1 MPGSGHVVVQ
11 ADPFRRLTGAYGRE
25 LAGAVAARFVNDLMD
40 RVGPGIAVLR
50 VADLDYE
57 LVPATSGGDEL
68 DILIGELRGGAHIVE
83 IGRERYF
90 LDTRA
95 GVASPRYLSRDLR
108 NGVGKFCAEC
118 AFTAAIERRT
128 PLEICD
134 DAILDIADR
143 RRATLRRLSRA
154 VVTDFAP
161 HYQPI
166 VHLVSQKIAGYES
179 LMRWHDGNGAGPSE
193 FLPILEGTALLGPIS
208 KSTIARAV
216 AELPRGISGSAGS
229 DAFVSIN
236 FSQRQLLDA
245 GLVEWTIQ
253 QIENSGADPK
263 RFWIELREDEVIRI
277 ASDAAHAV
285 TALNEAGCTICVDDL
300 GSGYSALSYLRDL
313 PVDVLKVDGDLV
325 NSLDSDCDE
334 ESETTVAV
342 VRAICDVA
350 RATGS
355 KTVAEGVE
363 DAAVVPLL
371 VDLGFDYAQ
380 GYHFGRPASSSALFG

>member
-1 MPGSGHVVVQ
+1 MPGHGHIVVQ
-11 ADPFRRLTGAYGRE
+11 ADPFRRLTGAFGRE
-25 LAGAVAARFVNDLMD
+25 LAGAVAARFIEGLMA
-40 RVGPGIAVLR
+40 RVGPAVAMMR

-57 LVPATSGGDEL
+57 LVPTASGEEEL

-83 IGRERYF
+83 WGGERYF
-90 LDTRA
+90 LDTRT

-108 NGVGKFCAEC
+108 NGVGKWCAEC

-128 PLEICD
+128 PLEVCD
-134 DAILDIADR
+134 DEMLATVDR
-143 RRATLRRLSRA
+143 LRTTVLRLSRA
-154 VVTDFAP
+154 KVADFAP

-166 VHLVSQKIAGYES
+166 VHLPSHEVAGYES
-179 LMRWHDGNGAGPSE
+179 LMRWDDGKEAGPSE

-208 KSTIARAV
+208 TSTIATAV
-216 AELPRGISGSAGS
+216 AELPRGITMAAGADS
-229 DAFVSIN
+229 FVSIN
-236 FSQRQLLDA
+236 VSQRQLLNPAIVDS
-245 GLVEWTIQ
+245 TIEQ
-253 QIENSGADPK
+253 VGNSGADPA

-277 ASDAAHAV
+277 ASEAAHAV
-285 TALNEAGCTICVDDL
+285 DALSEAGCTIVVDDL

-325 NSLDSDCDE
+325 NSLDSDSAE

-380 GYHFGRPASSSALFG
+380 GYHFGRPASSAALFG